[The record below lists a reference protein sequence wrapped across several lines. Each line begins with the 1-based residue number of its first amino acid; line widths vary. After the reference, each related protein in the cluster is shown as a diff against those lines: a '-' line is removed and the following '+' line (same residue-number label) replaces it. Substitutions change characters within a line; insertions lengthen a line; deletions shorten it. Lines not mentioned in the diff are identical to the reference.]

1 MTAQGIAVPIVMST
15 LTRLAGKLLH
25 KYLFI
30 VTKSSIKLYASFLKA
45 HMHNDMP
52 KNIYRIFLLSV
63 LLLSGC
69 MTGGQHSSNIMPEHQ
84 QNTDNIN
91 SARIHTE
98 LAANYYSRKQ
108 HAIALEELDL
118 ALRSSP
124 AYAPA
129 YNMLGLVYMELKE
142 DSKAT
147 QSFEQA
153 LKLAPNNADINN
165 NYGWFLCQR
174 GDVTKSFSYFMA
186 AQRNPLYTTPD
197 RSLVNAGICAR
208 KIKDLPA
215 AENYF
220 KQALGIQPAQLQALY
235 YLADISFEQENYK
248 ETKAYLTRYFRFDN
262 PSVEALWLAVRNERK
277 LANRSAEADYASLL
291 CKRFPESSECQM
303 IKAGVRK

>member
-1 MTAQGIAVPIVMST
+1 
-15 LTRLAGKLLH
+15 
-25 KYLFI
+25 
-30 VTKSSIKLYASFLKA
+30 
-45 HMHNDMP
+45 MP
-52 KNIYRIFLLSV
+52 KKYCIFVLSAF
-63 LLLSGC
+63 LLSGC
-69 MTGGQHSSNIMPEHQ
+69 MTGGRQSNRSIMPEHQ
-84 QNTDNIN
+84 QNTDSIN
-91 SARIHTE
+91 NARIHTE

-108 HAIALEELDL
+108 HAIALEELDI
-118 ALRSSP
+118 ALRSAP

-142 DSKAT
+142 DSKAA

-153 LKLAPNNADINN
+153 LKLTPNDADVNN

-174 GDVTKSFSYFMA
+174 GDTAKSFSYFMV

-220 KQALGIQPAQLQALY
+220 KQALGVQPAQLQALY
-235 YLADISFEQENYK
+235 HLADIAFERENYN
-248 ETKAYLTRYFRFDN
+248 ETKAYLTRIFSFNN

-277 LANRSAEADYASLL
+277 LANRSAEADYAGQL
-291 CKRFPESSECQM
+291 CRRFPDSQECQM